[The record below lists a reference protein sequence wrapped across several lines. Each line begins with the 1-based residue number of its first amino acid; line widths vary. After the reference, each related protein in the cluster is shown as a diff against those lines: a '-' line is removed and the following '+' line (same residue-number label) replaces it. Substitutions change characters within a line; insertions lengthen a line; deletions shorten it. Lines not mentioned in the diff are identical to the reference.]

1 MRIDKIDPPSWFVG
15 MTDSILQ
22 LFVYGEGLNGID
34 VSTSMGETKR
44 IISGNLYAVVKILL
58 YIDCKDGVHDIIF
71 RKDGVEIVEHY
82 TLQTKI
88 RIGHSQITPADS
100 IYLIMPDRFAKG
112 KETKVRKDLKPK
124 DPNGWHGG
132 NINGIR
138 EHLDYI
144 ENLGITTI
152 WLTPV
157 FKNNKSAYKGKFY
170 SYHGYAITD
179 FYDVDEHFGTIEDY
193 RLFVREAHVR
203 GLKVVMD
210 VVFNHCGSEHPWNN
224 GASPRSWINVNHRK
238 SNYEC
243 TTIFGSYV
251 SRYDKEQTVKG
262 WFADTMPD
270 LNLKNEDVLRYL
282 TQVTF
287 WWIET
292 TGIDAIRM
300 DTYLYSDNRQMNKWL
315 KILSKE
321 YPYFSVISE
330 TWVGNSAYTS
340 KVQQSAVS
348 ATGKDNPLI
357 VMDFAFQEKLSEA
370 IDKGDLKIIY
380 DHFIYDFL
388 YADAHQVLA
397 FLDNHDMMRWARMH
411 NNVADTKIA
420 LTILLTMPRIPQIF
434 YGTEFMFRG
443 DGNGKDDGKLRQDFL
458 IESDNRPLTADRN
471 DFEKE
476 MFEYMRK
483 LLFWRQNSSAIK
495 SGNMIH
501 FLPQGGTYVYFRV
514 SRDEKLMVIANPT
527 EKSQNILLGRF
538 LEMLWH
544 SRVGL
549 NVLDG
554 KQIKLDAYTTNG
566 NSIIE
571 IKKKEVLILKLL

>member
-22 LFVYGEGLNGID
+22 LFVYGEGLKDIEVN
-34 VSTSMGETKR
+34 TSMGETKG

-58 YIDCKDGVHDIIF
+58 YTECKDGVHDIIF
-71 RKDGVEIVEHY
+71 KKDGLEIVEHY
-82 TLQTKI
+82 TLQQKK

-112 KETKVRKDLKPK
+112 KDTKAIKDLKPK

-132 NINGIR
+132 NIIGIR

-144 ENLGITTI
+144 EDLGVTTI

-157 FKNNKSAYKGKFY
+157 FKNNKKAYKGKFY

-179 FYDVDEHFGTIEDY
+179 FYDVDEHFGTIDDY
-193 RLFVREAHVR
+193 RLLVKEAHEK
-203 GLKVVMD
+203 GLKVIMD

-224 GASPRSWINVNHRK
+224 GASPRSWINRNPRK

-243 TTIFGSYV
+243 TTIFGSYT
-251 SRYDKEQTVKG
+251 SKYDKEQTVKG

-270 LNLKNEDVLRYL
+270 LNLKNDDVLRYL
-282 TQVTF
+282 TQMTF

-300 DTYLYSDNRQMNKWL
+300 DTYLYSDNRKMNKWL
-315 KILSKE
+315 KSLSKE
-321 YPYFSVISE
+321 YPDFSVIAE
-330 TWVGNSAYTS
+330 TWIGNPAYTS
-340 KVQQSAVS
+340 KVQRSAMS
-348 ATGKDNPLI
+348 ATGKGNPLI

-370 IDKGDLKIIY
+370 INKRDFNIIY

-388 YADAHQVLA
+388 YPDARQTLA
-397 FLDNHDMMRWARMH
+397 FLDNHDMMRWARKH
-411 NNVADTKIA
+411 NDVADMKIA

-443 DGNGKDDGKLRQDFL
+443 DGNGKDDGKLRQDF
-458 IESDNRPLTADRN
+458 IIGNDDNEIYDYI
-471 DFEKE
+471 K
-476 MFEYMRK
+476 K
-483 LLFWRQNSSAIK
+483 LLRWRQNSTAIS
-495 SGNMIH
+495 SGDLIQ
-501 FLPQGGTYVYFRV
+501 FLPQDDVYVYLRYRDVDKVMILINMSDIPQVINLDRYIDEFRIMSFGNDIITGV
-514 SRDEKLMVIANPT
+514 KFISHHISGEENIIKVEA
-527 EKSQNILLGRF
+527 KSINI
-538 LEMLWH
+538 
-544 SRVGL
+544 V
-549 NVLDG
+549 N
-554 KQIKLDAYTTNG
+554 
-566 NSIIE
+566 IE
-571 IKKKEVLILKLL
+571 TK